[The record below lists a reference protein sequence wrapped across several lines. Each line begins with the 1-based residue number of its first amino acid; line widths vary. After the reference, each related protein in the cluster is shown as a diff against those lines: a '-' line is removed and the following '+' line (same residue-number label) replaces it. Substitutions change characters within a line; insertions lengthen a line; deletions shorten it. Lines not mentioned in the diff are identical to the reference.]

1 MVKAV
6 LWLPLVVGVGIAL
19 TVFQAEFREEQ
30 PSWAVLLAVAFTGVV
45 LLILMPELAS
55 VVQALTA
62 LAREGSI
69 GSFYLNPVLKTI
81 GVAYVTSFG
90 VQVSQEAG
98 EAAISA
104 VIELA
109 GKLVI
114 LIIGLPLLQAI
125 VQTLFGLLGL

>member
-1 MVKAV
+1 V

-45 LLILMPELAS
+45 LLILMPEVAS

>member
-1 MVKAV
+1 MVREV
-6 LWLPLVVGVGIAL
+6 LWLPLVVGLAVVI

-30 PSWAVLLAVAFTGVV
+30 PSWAVLLATAFSAVAFTA
-45 LLILMPELAS
+45 LLPHISS

-62 LAREGSI
+62 LAREGSV

-81 GVAYVTSFG
+81 AVAYLTSFG
-90 VQVSQEAG
+90 VQICQEAG

-104 VIELA
+104 VVELA

-125 VQTLFGLLGL
+125 LQTLFGILGL

>member
-45 LLILMPELAS
+45 LLILMPEVAS

>member
-1 MVKAV
+1 MWNRS
-6 LWLPLVVGVGIAL
+6 LGGEGCAL
-19 TVFQAEFREEQ
+19 ASPGGGCGYSADGFQAEFREEQ

-45 LLILMPELAS
+45 LLILMPEVAS

-98 EAAISA
+98 RRPF
-104 VIELA
+104 LR
-109 GKLVI
+109 
-114 LIIGLPLLQAI
+114 
-125 VQTLFGLLGL
+125 

>member
-45 LLILMPELAS
+45 LLILMPEVAS

-104 VIELA
+104 MIELA

>member
-1 MVKAV
+1 VVKAV

-45 LLILMPELAS
+45 LLILMPEVAS